1 MKLLK
6 NFFNNNFYFWL
17 LGISFAF
24 ISYISIY
31 QSLVGNRTYSL
42 IPFFLVQLCI
52 YFLIGQILSIFIVKL
67 LFKVDLE
74 YTGTIILIFLLGFLL
89 GVALFIV
96 F

>member
-6 NFFNNNFYFWL
+6 NFFNNNVYFWL

-31 QSLVGNRTYSL
+31 KSLVWNRTYSL
-42 IPFFLVQLCI
+42 IPVFLIQLCI

-67 LFKVDLE
+67 FFKIDLE
-74 YTGTIILIFLLGFLL
+74 YTGTIVSIFALGFLL
-89 GVALFIV
+89 GVALFIT